1 MDRLFPPSPAMAYLG
16 DGLPDCRDKLASK
29 RVLVVEDE
37 ALVSMLMEDELRDAR
52 AEILGPVPSVENALQ
67 LVEAAVSDGGISA
80 AVLDINLGGQH
91 VAPLADRLA
100 ALGVPFL
107 FATGYGVN
115 HDTGGYGRAPVLE
128 KPFDAGRL
136 VATVAELTFTGAD
149 AAAPLP
155 GR

>member
-1 MDRLFPPSPAMAYLG
+1 MARAG
-16 DGLPDCRDKLASK
+16 DGLPDRRDELAGK
-29 RVLVVEDE
+29 RILAVEDE
-37 ALVSMLMEDELRDAR
+37 ALVSMLVEDELRHAG
-52 AEILGPVPSVENALQ
+52 AEILGPAPSVENALQ

-100 ALGVPFL
+100 SLGVPFL

-115 HDTGGYGRAPVLE
+115 RDTGGYGRAQVLE
-128 KPFDAGRL
+128 KPFDTGRL
-136 VATVAELTFTGAD
+136 VAAVAEFASTGAEG
-149 AAAPLP
+149 AAPLP